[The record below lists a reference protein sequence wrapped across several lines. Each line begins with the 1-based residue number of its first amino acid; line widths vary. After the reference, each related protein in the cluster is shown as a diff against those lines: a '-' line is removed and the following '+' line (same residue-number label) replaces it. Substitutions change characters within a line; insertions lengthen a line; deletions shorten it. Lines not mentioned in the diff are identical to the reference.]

1 MKITIIYGTTRKSIT
16 YTYVKIILNQL
27 NAKIDSQLTEF
38 FLPKDLPYF
47 SNGYLLTLED
57 TFPYF
62 EEYITPI
69 MKALEESDFIILAS
83 PIYTCDESINMKLLL
98 NILSYRWMPHREN
111 RPSMS
116 DKIGLVISINN
127 GIGLYDTTKVMTNSL
142 RFWGLKNIYKI
153 SNSESS
159 MGLKTVDLETRR
171 RINQEIHIKVNR
183 ILETND
189 DLDNIIPHKSFKSI
203 LESIKSIH
211 RENSSNITDLN
222 NWKNKKY
229 LSNQK
234 H

>member
-116 DKIGLVISINN
+116 DKIGLVVSINN

-189 DLDNIIPHKSFKSI
+189 HLDNIIPYKSFKSI

>member
-1 MKITIIYGTTRKSIT
+1 MKITIIYGTTRKSIA
-16 YTYVKIILNQL
+16 YNYVKIVLNQL
-27 NAKIDSQLTEF
+27 DAKINSQLTEF

-47 SNGYLLTLED
+47 CNGYFLTLED

-62 EEYITPI
+62 EEYITPM

-116 DKIGLVISINN
+116 DKIGLVVSINN
-127 GIGLYDTTKVMTNSL
+127 GVGLYDTTKVMTNSL
-142 RFWGLKNIYKI
+142 RFWGIKNIYKI
-153 SNSESS
+153 STSESS
-159 MGLKTVDLETRR
+159 MNSKTVDLETRK
-171 RINQEIHIKVNR
+171 RINKEIHIKVNR
-183 ILETND
+183 ILETKNE
-189 DLDNIIPHKSFKSI
+189 LDNIISPKSFKSI

>member
-1 MKITIIYGTTRKSIT
+1 MKITIIYGTTPKSIT

-27 NAKIDSQLTEF
+27 NAKINSQLTEF

-47 SNGYLLTLED
+47 CNGYLLTLED

-116 DKIGLVISINN
+116 DKIGLVVSINN
-127 GIGLYDTTKVMTNSL
+127 GVGLYDTTKVMTNSL
-142 RFWGLKNIYKI
+142 RLWGLKHICKI
-153 SNSESS
+153 CNSEASI
-159 MGLKTVDLETRR
+159 GLKTVDLKSRK
-171 RINQEIHIKVNR
+171 RINKEINLKLAK
-183 ILETND
+183 ILESKNS
-189 DLDNIIPHKSFKSI
+189 LDNVILPKSFKSI
-203 LESIKSIH
+203 LASIKSIH
-211 RENSSNITDLN
+211 RENASNITDLN
-222 NWKNKKY
+222 HWKNQRY

>member
-1 MKITIIYGTTRKSIT
+1 MKITIIYGTTPKSIT

-27 NAKIDSQLTEF
+27 NAKINSQLTEF

-47 SNGYLLTLED
+47 CNGYLLTLED

-116 DKIGLVISINN
+116 DKIGLVVSINN
-127 GIGLYDTTKVMTNSL
+127 GVGLYDTTKVMTTSL
-142 RFWGLKNIYKI
+142 RLWGLKHICKI
-153 SNSESS
+153 SNSEASI
-159 MGLKTVDLETRR
+159 GLRTVDLESRK
-171 RINQEIHIKVNR
+171 RINKEINIKVAK
-183 ILETND
+183 ILESKNY
-189 DLDNIIPHKSFKSI
+189 LDNISSKSFKTI
-203 LESIKSIH
+203 LTSIKSIH
-211 RENSSNITDLN
+211 RENASNITNLN
-222 NWKNKKY
+222 HWKNQRY